1 MPRRKDLSLK
11 EKIKILDKIKTK
23 APNTPLREFET
34 FLGVSKSAIA
44 QLKTNESVIREQ
56 WNAVCNTMKNGNVA
70 SRKRK

>member
-23 APNTPLREFET
+23 VPNTPLRELET

-44 QLKTNESVIREQ
+44 RLKTNESVICEQ
-56 WNAVCNTMKNGNVA
+56 WNGLLYN
-70 SRKRK
+70 RIIYDF